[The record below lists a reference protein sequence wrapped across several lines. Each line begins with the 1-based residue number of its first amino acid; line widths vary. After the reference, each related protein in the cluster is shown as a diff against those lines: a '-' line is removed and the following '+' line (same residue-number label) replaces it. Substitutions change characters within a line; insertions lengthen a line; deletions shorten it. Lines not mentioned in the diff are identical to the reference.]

1 MFTFFFLPG
10 NMNLI
15 IKNQKFYE
23 MGKTGLGM
31 RYLFSILDVYFQTGR
46 SCQQKPLII

>member
-10 NMNLI
+10 NINLI

-23 MGKTGLGM
+23 MGKTGLSM
-31 RYLFSILDVYFQTGR
+31 RYLFSILDVCFQTGQ
-46 SCQQKPLII
+46 SVSKNS